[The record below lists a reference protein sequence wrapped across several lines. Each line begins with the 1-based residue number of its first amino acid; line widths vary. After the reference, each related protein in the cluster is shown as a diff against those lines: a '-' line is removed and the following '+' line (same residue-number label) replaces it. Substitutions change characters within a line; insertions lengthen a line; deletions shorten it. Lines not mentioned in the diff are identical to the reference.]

1 MIQSK
6 FFSKEADLYVEDFK
20 YSLTDFLMEA
30 LSTVAKQFNYSFLL
44 KNDCVFQISLANED
58 YNHIYEGII
67 GWKAFLESWA
77 STLEDKM
84 EEYFEDEHDE
94 IEIYRFYRNLY
105 TELTDTI
112 HQLA

>member
-6 FFSKEADLYVEDFK
+6 FFNKEADVYVEDFK
-20 YSLTDFLMEA
+20 YSLTDSLVEA
-30 LSTVAKQFNYSFLL
+30 LSMVAKQFNYSFLL

-58 YNHIYEGII
+58 YNHIYEGTI
-67 GWKAFLESWA
+67 GWKAFLGSWT

>member
-20 YSLTDFLMEA
+20 YSLTDSLIET
-30 LSTVAKQFNYSFLL
+30 LKTVAQHFDYSFLL
-44 KNDCVFQISLANED
+44 KNDCVFQISLENEE
-58 YNHIYEGII
+58 YHRIYEGKV

-94 IEIYRFYRNLY
+94 IEIYRFYRDLY
-105 TELTDTI
+105 TELANTI
-112 HQLA
+112 R